1 MFANNVGLV
10 DRSLRIFL
18 GLALLVAFFMFPGSA
33 WRYWTLIGV
42 VPLLTGIFGTCPLY
56 SMLGLSTCPTK
67 MV

>member
-1 MFANNVGLV
+1 MFTNNVGLV

-18 GLALLVAFFMFPGSA
+18 GLALLVAFFMFPGA
-33 WRYWTLIGV
+33 DWRYWTLIGI

-56 SMLGLSTCPTK
+56 SLLGFSTCPIR